1 MQHAQDAVNSCQAD
15 ISIFCTF
22 SCYSLSRTSAS
33 LLVTSCNRR
42 RPQSHSHAENMA
54 RSRPR
59 AAGFFDFFLVVETVP
74 ATSTGTALAC
84 NEVTNSKTRLPKM
97 FEVAP
102 PAGTLEPWR
111 MSTSKKFPDSGRL
124 ASANP
129 RSCAPRDG
137 DYLKSR
143 SPILQVWFS
152 VVLLVSGF
160 QGQRWTATI
169 AVGSVPPKPQILP
182 LLQQK
187 DRCRHLVLTS
197 RDV

>member
-129 RSCAPRDG
+129 E
-137 DYLKSR
+137 
-143 SPILQVWFS
+143 
-152 VVLLVSGF
+152 VVP
-160 QGQRWTATI
+160 QGTATTSNLG
-169 AVGSVPPKPQILP
+169 AQFYRSGSLWCFSFQAFKDNVGLP
-182 LLQQK
+182 RLRLDPFPRSFK
-187 DRCRHLVLTS
+187 SCRCCS
-197 RDV
+197 RKTVVGTWS